1 MTEKGG
7 ADMERQELLQR
18 VLDILHEE
26 IVPAEGC
33 TEPIAIAYVAAY
45 AAKLLRRTPERI
57 EVIPSG
63 NIVKNV
69 KSVVIPNSGGLVG
82 IEAAAAMGALA
93 GDSDRELM
101 VISSVSEVQRSA
113 VRDFLARDRV
123 TVGLAD
129 NDSKLYVKVIL
140 TAGDDRVSVE
150 VKHTHTNVTRIERN
164 GEVLLDVPCADGDF
178 NSSLADRSIL
188 SVELIYDLAK
198 TMDLE
203 AVRPLFLEV
212 IDRNSRIAH
221 EGLSGHYGVNTGR
234 MIMENIADG
243 TYGNDVRNR
252 AAAFAAAGADARMS
266 GCALP
271 VMTTSGSGNQGMTC
285 SLPIIQYCHDKLLGE
300 DRLIRAL
307 FFSHLATVHI
317 KTNVGRLSA
326 YCGAV
331 CAAAGVS
338 GALTLLQHGT
348 LEQVS
353 GAITNTLGNLSGV
366 ICDGAKASCALKI
379 ASGVYAA
386 FDGSMLALK
395 SQQLHPKDGIVGVDV
410 EHTIGHVGELAQDG
424 MRETDSA
431 ILDIMLSKL

>member
-1 MTEKGG
+1 
-7 ADMERQELLQR
+7 MEAISPQLLDT
-18 VLDILHEE
+18 VLAILKEE

-33 TEPIAIAYVAAY
+33 TEPIAIAYVSAHAR
-45 AAKLLRRTPERI
+45 KRLGRIPEHI
-57 EVIPSG
+57 TVIPSG

-69 KSVVIPNSGGLVG
+69 KSVIIPNSGGMVG

-93 GDSDRELM
+93 GDADRELM
-101 VISSVSEVQRSA
+101 VISEVSDGQREA
-113 VRDFLARDRV
+113 VRRFLSEDRV
-123 TVGLAD
+123 DVGLAD
-129 NDSKLYVKVIL
+129 NDSKLYVKVTL
-140 TAGDDRVSVE
+140 TAGADRVTVAI
-150 VKHTHTNVTRIERN
+150 KHTHTNVTYVEEN
-164 GEVLLDVPCADGDF
+164 GKVVLNTPCADGDF

-188 SVELIYDLAK
+188 SVGLIYRLAKEIDLARI
-198 TMDLE
+198 
-203 AVRPLFLEV
+203 RPLFLNV
-212 IDRNSRIAH
+212 INLNSRIAH

-234 MIMENIADG
+234 MIMENIASG
-243 TYGNDVRNR
+243 VYGNDTRNR
-252 AAAFAAAGADARMS
+252 AAAFAAAGSDARMS

-285 SLPIIQYCHDKLLGE
+285 SLPVIQYCHDKLLPE
-300 DRLIRAL
+300 DVLIRAL
-307 FFSHLATVHI
+307 FFSHLATIHI

-326 YCGAV
+326 FCGAI

-338 GALTLLQHGT
+338 GALAFLQGGT

-379 ASGVYAA
+379 ASGIYAA
-386 FDGSMLALK
+386 FDGAMLAM
-395 SQQLHPKDGIVGVDV
+395 QQHQLSPKDGIVGVDI

>member
-1 MTEKGG
+1 
-7 ADMERQELLQR
+7 MEVISPSLIET
-18 VLDILHEE
+18 VLDILREE

-45 AAKLLRRTPERI
+45 ARKRLGRPPEHI
-57 EVIPSG
+57 TVIPSG

-69 KSVVIPNSGGLVG
+69 KSVIIPNSGGLVG

-93 GDSDRELM
+93 GDCDKELM
-101 VISSVSEVQRSA
+101 VISDVTEEQRAA
-113 VRDFLARDRV
+113 VRQFLAEDRV
-123 TVGLAD
+123 EVGLAD
-129 NDSKLYVKVIL
+129 NDIKLYVKVIL
-140 TAGDDRVSVE
+140 TAGADSVA
-150 VKHTHTNVTRIERN
+150 VVIKHTHTNVTHMEEN
-164 GEVLLDVPCADGDF
+164 GRVVLDIPCADGDF

-188 SVELIYDLAK
+188 SVELVYQLARTIDLN
-198 TMDLE
+198 LI
-203 AVRPLFLEV
+203 RPLFLEV
-212 IDRNSRIAH
+212 INLNSRIAH

-234 MIMENIADG
+234 MIIENIAAG
-243 TYGNDVRNR
+243 VYGNDARNR
-252 AAAFAAAGADARMS
+252 AAAFAAAGSDARMS

-285 SLPIIQYCHDKLLGE
+285 SLPVIQYCHDKLMPE
-300 DRLIRAL
+300 DTLIRGL
-307 FFSHLATVHI
+307 FFSHLATIHI
-317 KTNVGRLSA
+317 KSNVGRLSA
-326 YCGAV
+326 YCGAI
-331 CAAAGVS
+331 CASAGVS
-338 GALTLLQHGT
+338 GALAFLQGGS

-386 FDGSMLALK
+386 FDGAMLAMQQ
-395 SQQLHPKDGIVGVDV
+395 QQLSPKDGIVGVDI
-410 EHTIGHVGELAQDG
+410 ERTIDHVGELAQDG